1 MSVSRA
7 ARIIIPSRYLA
18 EIAAAYWGLKEGRVS
33 VVPNPAHP
41 VDLSLTRDELRDRL
55 GLTSPTLVFAGRLV
69 PAKNVAL
76 AISALRSVPTAT
88 LVVIGDGPQRGE
100 LTNLVGEEGLGDRV
114 RMVGALPRSETID
127 WLRAADAAC
136 LPVLGICF
144 GAQAL
149 AAALGGRVHRLPERE
164 LGWVSVESADPE
176 RIASGPWL
184 TWHEDGIELPPLA
197 YELARNRF
205 GVQAFCHCRHLAVQ
219 FHPEATPAIVA
230 DWARGDAPPE
240 LDREALL
247 RSTGQLTRAATAGA
261 FRLFDGFAARAG
273 LAALASRA

>member
-1 MSVSRA
+1 MTGTVLQAQDDAPAGLVGDWA
-7 ARIIIPSRYLA
+7 A
-18 EIAAAYWGLKEGRVS
+18 GRG
-33 VVPNPAHP
+33 
-41 VDLSLTRDELRDRL
+41 LSLD
-55 GLTSPTLVFAGRLV
+55 
-69 PAKNVAL
+69 
-76 AISALRSVPTAT
+76 
-88 LVVIGDGPQRGE
+88 VVRVDRGE
-100 LTNLVGEEGLGDRV
+100 SLPEPRDVAFAVVLGSSASVAVPDRDWIA
-114 RMVGALPRSETID
+114 GTID

-164 LGWVSVESADPE
+164 VGWVSVQSADPE

-205 GVQAFCHCRHLAVQ
+205 GVQAYCHCRHLAVQ
-219 FHPEATPAIVA
+219 FHPEVTPAIVA

-240 LDREALL
+240 LDRAALL
-247 RSTGQLTRAATAGA
+247 RGTERHAAAAAAAAT
-261 FRLFDGFAARAG
+261 RLFDGFAARAG
-273 LAALASRA
+273 LAALASQR